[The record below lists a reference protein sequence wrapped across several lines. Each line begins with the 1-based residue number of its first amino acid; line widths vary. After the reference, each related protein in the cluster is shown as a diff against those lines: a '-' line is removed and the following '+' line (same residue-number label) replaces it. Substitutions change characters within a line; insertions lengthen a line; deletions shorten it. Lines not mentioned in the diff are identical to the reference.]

1 MILESYIQRE
11 IREKL
16 IWLTGLLILILT
28 SHRFVDYLADAAS
41 GKIPGYLILNMLL
54 MKMLA
59 LIPRLLPVAIF
70 LSVILALA
78 RLSSDKELTIMAG
91 SGLSSRFQ
99 MGTIFKFSVLFG
111 FVVFMAS
118 FYLSPWAEQG
128 VTFLKEKARLESDIT
143 GISAG
148 RFKEFSNGDRV
159 VYVKEVSND
168 RQSMQQVF
176 LQIRDN
182 NRLSLLS
189 SDRARFK
196 YDEISGNRYILF
208 ENGQRY
214 VGTPGELDYQITEY
228 QGYGVVI
235 EEGEPETT
243 AGKLEAIPT
252 AKLFS
257 TDSNGYRAEFQW
269 RLAYVIAALLLP
281 LLAVVLNRFSF
292 GENRYVALI
301 IGILIY
307 LIYSNLLSISKT
319 LVARD
324 KLSPIIGLWW
334 VHLLMIAA
342 IVGLYFL
349 QESIHKRYGNRRQDN
364 GVVDAG

>member
-11 IREKL
+11 IRDKL
-16 IWLTGLLILILT
+16 IWLIGLLILILT

-59 LIPRLLPVAIF
+59 LVPRLLPIAIF

-99 MGTIFKFSVLFG
+99 MGTIFKFSLMFG
-111 FVVFMAS
+111 FMVFLAS
-118 FYLSPWAEQG
+118 FYLSPWAEEG
-128 VTFLKEKARLESDIT
+128 VTYLKEKARLESDIT

-159 VYVKEVSND
+159 VYVKEISND
-168 RQSMQQVF
+168 RQSMKQVF
-176 LQIRDN
+176 LQIRDED
-182 NRLSLLS
+182 RLSLLS
-189 SDRARFK
+189 SEQARFK
-196 YDEISGNRYILF
+196 YDEESGNRYILF

-214 VGTPGELDYQITEY
+214 VGSPGKLDFQITEY
-228 QGYGVVI
+228 QSYAVVI
-235 EEGEPETT
+235 EEGDPATST
-243 AGKLEAIPT
+243 GKLEAIPT

-257 TDSNGYRAEFQW
+257 TDSNGYKAEFQW

-292 GENRYVALI
+292 GDNRYVSLI

-319 LVARD
+319 LVARG
-324 KLSPIIGLWW
+324 KLSPILGLWW
-334 VHLLMIAA
+334 VHLLLIAA
-342 IVGLYFL
+342 IFGIYLL
-349 QESIHKRYGNRRQDN
+349 QESIHKRHGDPQP
-364 GVVDAG
+364 GPAITESQ